1 MIWVPF
7 RRAWHNPIFRGGLE
21 EFSRHSIRWSH
32 AVNYLIVL
40 SIVLFI
46 TWPKE
51 QFLSLRDLP
60 FTYNALGGAM
70 IIVLAYLSFSYGAR
84 KGLGASYVSVRDW
97 LTLAPI
103 GAGVF
108 LRGYVAVGLVEL
120 LFFWGLSLPLLVA
133 AAGVAG
139 ESLPHLGAGMLI
151 ILVCTGTYR
160 LMGIALLTV
169 LERDEFLLY
178 IIVRLLYVFFV
189 LVSGFVMPLGN
200 PVLAFTD
207 ASIRPQE
214 LGMLRLL
221 GVTVHG
227 WGATVV
233 LHLLLAAGAFI
244 IATLRVHWMQR
255 RTATPGENERSV
267 AGG

>member
-7 RRAWHNPIFRGGLE
+7 RRAWHNPIFRGGLD
-21 EFSRHSIRWSH
+21 EFSRHSVRWSH

-40 SIVLFI
+40 SIILFI

-60 FTYNALGGAM
+60 FTYNALGGAL
-70 IIVLAYLSFSYGAR
+70 IIVLSYLSFSYGAR
-84 KGLGASYVSVRDW
+84 KGLGASYLSLRDW

-103 GAGVF
+103 GARAF
-108 LRGYVAVGLVEL
+108 LCGYVAVGLVEL
-120 LFFWGLSLPLLVA
+120 LFFWGLSAPLLVA
-133 AAGVAG
+133 AAGAAG
-139 ESLPHLGAGMLI
+139 ESLRHVGVGLLI

-160 LMGIALLTV
+160 LLGITLLTL

-178 IIVRLLYVFFV
+178 IIVRLLYVFFI
-189 LVSGFVMPLGN
+189 LVSGFVMPVGN
-200 PVLAFTD
+200 PVLAFTE

-214 LGMLRLL
+214 LGRLRLP

-233 LHLLLAAGAFI
+233 LHLLLAGGAFI
-244 IATLRVHWMQR
+244 IALLRVHWMQH
-255 RTATPGENERSV
+255 RTATPGANERGV
-267 AGG
+267 DDG